1 MIQLT
6 PSGQTGTTFAEPIDM
21 LYACHEK
28 VRRFCNDIN
37 LLPQHI
43 AEKGYNTVAAQAIG
57 QIIRYFTQA
66 APLHHQDEEE
76 DFFPLLVQYAP
87 QAQSDINLLL
97 QQHESLH
104 LNWLALAAEF
114 EKLGTQTTDL
124 PNEEVFYRFTESYK
138 QHLALEEP
146 LFELGKQSIPA
157 RQLAAIR
164 KNMAA
169 RRQPD

>member
-1 MIQLT
+1 MT
-6 PSGQTGTTFAEPIDM
+6 PAGQTSTTFAEPVEM

-43 AEKGYNTVAAQAIG
+43 AEKGYDAVAVQAVR

-87 QAQSDINLLL
+87 QTQNDINLLL

-104 LNWLALAAEF
+104 LNWLALTAEF
-114 EKLGTQTTDL
+114 EKLTGDTPYL
-124 PNEEVFYRFTESYK
+124 PNEEILRRFTRAYK

-146 LFELGKQSIPA
+146 LFELGKKFIPVE
-157 RQLAAIR
+157 QLTIIGE
-164 KNMAA
+164 KMAA
-169 RRQPD
+169 RRRQA